1 VEQTRRAGLDVSLTT
16 DGALTGL
23 PARVEL
29 SAYRIVQESLTNVLK
44 HAGPGARTDVRL
56 TNDGRSLLVEVTD
69 DGSGATVLPGAGHGL
84 VGMRERAL
92 LLGGSLD
99 VGPGS
104 RRWLRRPR
112 PAAPGRHA
120 PMSIRVV
127 VVDDQALVRG
137 GFAMVLDHQSD
148 IEVVAE
154 AGNGVEAV
162 PPPART
168 GPTWC

>member
-1 VEQTRRAGLDVSLTT
+1 MAAVEDAGRQALDELRHLLGVLRPTAAPDAIEPQPGLAELGPLVEQTRRAGLDVSLTT

-99 VGPGS
+99 VGPG
-104 RRWLRRPR
+104 
-112 PAAPGRHA
+112 A
-120 PMSIRVV
+120 V
-127 VVDDQALVRG
+127 G
-137 GFAMVLDHQSD
+137 GFGVRARLPLDGTH
-148 IEVVAE
+148 
-154 AGNGVEAV
+154 
-162 PPPART
+162 R
-168 GPTWC
+168 